1 MAVVTMKLEG
11 DFVPASAKDDRKIA
25 LPPSV
30 PVHRYDMIHDIWNR
44 RPRPYMHHFL
54 AGVE

>member
-1 MAVVTMKLEG
+1 MKLEG

-30 PVHRYDMIHDIWNR
+30 PVHRYDIIHDIWNR
-44 RPRPYMHHFL
+44 RPRP
-54 AGVE
+54 